1 MYVALVH
8 LHITKQNNWYRYMY
22 TVPFLHTVQV
32 LSHGQIPK
40 IQSLLMQDIQKSPW
54 STFVHQNQP
63 TLESLSLSLFS
74 KWKGVI
80 QNTYL
85 LLTIRCITSK
95 RGEEFIMATG
105 KQRPVFNI
113 LWSHDC
119 VDVVRKLSLLVSKFT
134 LKRCGILQEYMKPPI
149 LHHSI
154 YGLNSLA
161 GSITLDIHYSI

>member
-1 MYVALVH
+1 
-8 LHITKQNNWYRYMY
+8 
-22 TVPFLHTVQV
+22 
-32 LSHGQIPK
+32 
-40 IQSLLMQDIQKSPW
+40 
-54 STFVHQNQP
+54 
-63 TLESLSLSLFS
+63 
-74 KWKGVI
+74 
-80 QNTYL
+80 
-85 LLTIRCITSK
+85 
-95 RGEEFIMATG
+95 MATG

-149 LHHSI
+149 LHHLI